1 MSAYSEFTKALA
13 SDKQQPDAAFVG
25 LLELTQ
31 AVVGAKLFTIMVY
44 DGKLGLA
51 GKIFQ
56 HAGLLSRVRY
66 ETCQYHR
73 LVPASNRLKDDIC
86 G

>member
-31 AVVGAKLFTIMVY
+31 AVVGAKLFTIMV
-44 DGKLGLA
+44 
-51 GKIFQ
+51 
-56 HAGLLSRVRY
+56 
-66 ETCQYHR
+66 
-73 LVPASNRLKDDIC
+73 
-86 G
+86 

>member
-51 GKIFQ
+51 EQNFPTCRITIPCPVRNLPIPPTGPGK
-56 HAGLLSRVRY
+56 
-66 ETCQYHR
+66 
-73 LVPASNRLKDDIC
+73 
-86 G
+86 